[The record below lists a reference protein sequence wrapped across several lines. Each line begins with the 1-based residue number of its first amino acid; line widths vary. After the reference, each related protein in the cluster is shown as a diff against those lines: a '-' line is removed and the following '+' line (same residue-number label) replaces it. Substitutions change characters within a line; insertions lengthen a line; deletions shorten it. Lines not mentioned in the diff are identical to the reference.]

1 MLDSILI
8 GLQTA
13 LTLENL
19 LMVLI
24 GVLAG
29 NLIGVLP
36 GLGSAGTIALLLPI
50 TYALPPESAII
61 MLAGIFYGSA
71 YGGTI
76 TSVLLK
82 IPGEATTIVTTF
94 DGHAMAK
101 KGQGGVALGIS
112 AIGSFIGGT
121 IAIIGLL
128 FLAAPFAKLALQ
140 FGPPEYALLALAGII
155 LVSYLTNGAFLRGAL
170 VAGLGLLLATIGQ
183 DPVTG
188 ANRFTFG
195 VPDLASGISF
205 AAVAM
210 GLFGIGELISS
221 VEASK
226 GKPQTALGYGR
237 VLPNRAELRA
247 SSGPIARGSILGFLL
262 GVLPGGGATIASMAS
277 YGLEKRLG
285 KDRSRFGRGAIEGV
299 AGPETANNA
308 AANSS
313 FIPLL
318 SLGIPAN
325 TTMAVIFGAL
335 LLQGITPGPLLVSSH
350 PEVFWGVIVSMFI
363 GNIVLLALNIP
374 LVKLFTRLLN
384 APMRFLAPITLVVTL
399 VGVYSVHNT
408 MFDVWVALAFGI
420 LGYILKKYGF
430 EPAPLALAF
439 VLGPLLESNFRRSLL
454 MSDGSFTIFAT
465 SPVALV
471 AFVAGAIFVAF
482 LVIRRVAA
490 HSGSKRSSLRGTDSA
505 STNSTRQPSDDRK

>member
-1 MLDSILI
+1 MIDSLLI

-13 LTLENL
+13 LTWQNL

-50 TYALPPESAII
+50 TYVLPPDSAII

-101 KGQGGVALGIS
+101 KGEGGVALGIA

-121 IAIIGLL
+121 IAIIGLML
-128 FLAAPFAKLALQ
+128 LAAPFAELALG
-140 FGPPEYALLALAGII
+140 FGPPEYAILALGGII
-155 LVSYLTNGAFLRGAL
+155 LVAYLTNGSFLRGAL
-170 VAGLGLLLATIGQ
+170 VAVLGLVLATIGL

-188 ANRFTFG
+188 TNRFTFG
-195 VPDLASGISF
+195 VPDLAGGLSF

-210 GLFGIGELISS
+210 GLFGIGELIFT
-221 VEASK
+221 VEASRN
-226 GKPQTALGYGR
+226 KPQTPLGYGR
-237 VLPNRAELRA
+237 VLPNRKEMRA
-247 SSGPIARGSILGFLL
+247 SSGPIARGSVVGFLL

-335 LLQGITPGPLLVSSH
+335 MLQGITPGPLLVSTH

-363 GNIVLLALNIP
+363 GNAVLLALNIP
-374 LVKLFTRLLN
+374 LVKLFTRLLS
-384 APMRFLAPITLVVTL
+384 APLRYLAPITLVVTL
-399 VGVYSVHNT
+399 VGVYSVNNS
-408 MFDVWVALAFGI
+408 MFDVWVALAFGV
-420 LGYILKKYGF
+420 LGYLMKKLGF

-454 MSDGSFTIFAT
+454 LSDGSFGIFLQ
-465 SPVALV
+465 SPAGWVAIAAIV
-471 AFVAGAIFVAF
+471 IAVAIFVSKKVAE
-482 LVIRRVAA
+482 RR
-490 HSGSKRSSLRGTDSA
+490 SLRI
-505 STNSTRQPSDDRK
+505 